1 MRVLFF
7 ARELLA
13 PKDGRSPR
21 APSGRI
27 GHAVAC
33 GGLSSGDQ
41 SGGNGLDMRLRATN
55 KKLARFW
62 VAAVCRARPTHSPT
76 TALRWRRSD
85 ERASSKIVGHES
97 ADHECEYYFLSEN
110 CWRQKTDDRRA
121 RRVGGLDMPWHVV
134 VCQVATRAAGMA
146 WTCAYGQRTKNL
158 HDSGLRQCVGRGQ
171 HILQQQ
177 L

>member
-1 MRVLFF
+1 MSASPQRLSDTSRPITNASIFF
-7 ARELLA
+7 
-13 PKDGRSPR
+13 P
-21 APSGRI
+21 
-27 GHAVAC
+27 
-33 GGLSSGDQ
+33 
-41 SGGNGLDMRLRATN
+41 
-55 KKLARFW
+55 
-62 VAAVCRARPTHSPT
+62 
-76 TALRWRRSD
+76 
-85 ERASSKIVGHES
+85 
-97 ADHECEYYFLSEN
+97 N
-110 CWRQKTDDRRA
+110 CWRQKTDDRRT